1 MKIKI
6 KQKQKLYLKI
16 TELLHYYTLLII
28 EFLLFSTM
36 PLFVKIVFPIKI
48 FITIYLIIFLIVNIL
63 ENMRIRFTFFCSKPQ
78 QIHFGIFF
86 VVLCYLT
93 IILRVMRSMLQKPL
107 VERLIVI
114 QVINLKVN
122 IKQELQKNLIR
133 SL

>member
-63 ENMRIRFTFFCSKPQ
+63 ENMRIRFTFFCSKP
-78 QIHFGIFF
+78 
-86 VVLCYLT
+86 
-93 IILRVMRSMLQKPL
+93 
-107 VERLIVI
+107 
-114 QVINLKVN
+114 
-122 IKQELQKNLIR
+122 
-133 SL
+133 